1 LSTSSTVVH
10 LFLVVVFAFYCLF
23 LGLCLALVGN
33 NFSDLGLAAEDTVTC
48 YSKKKKKKGK
58 KEKPLFLGMQLGFL
72 QKQVGFCIH
81 CD

>member
-1 LSTSSTVVH
+1 M
-10 LFLVVVFAFYCLF
+10 
-23 LGLCLALVGN
+23 GN